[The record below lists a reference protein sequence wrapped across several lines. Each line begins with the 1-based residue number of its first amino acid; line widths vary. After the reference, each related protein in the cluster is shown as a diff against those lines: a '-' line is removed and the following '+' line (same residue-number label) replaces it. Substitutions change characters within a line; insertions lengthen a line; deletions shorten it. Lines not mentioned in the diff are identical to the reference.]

1 MYPYPEYYN
10 ITYNYPTLYTNRY
23 IENRLGNQRSNGS
36 GNQRSKGTSNQRF
49 LTNKLTRDGIYLIFD
64 NRKKPTIG
72 VNYTEDLVR
81 DYAKSYAWRTAIK
94 IAGNKIRLV
103 KAPGD
108 LSKCIIE

>member
-64 NRKKPTIG
+64 NRKKPTFDI
-72 VNYTEDLVR
+72 NYVDDSVR
-81 DYAKSYAWRTAIK
+81 DFAKSYDRRTTIK
-94 IAGNKIRLV
+94 TQLNF
-103 KAPGD
+103 
-108 LSKCIIE
+108 